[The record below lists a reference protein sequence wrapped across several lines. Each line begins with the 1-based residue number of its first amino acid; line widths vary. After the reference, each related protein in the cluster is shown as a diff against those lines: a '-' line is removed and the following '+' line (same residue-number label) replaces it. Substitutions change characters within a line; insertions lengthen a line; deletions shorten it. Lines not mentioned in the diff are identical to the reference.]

1 MINLRDI
8 PMFKDAKTIERINI
22 ESRCKE
28 KFKVFTENQSFFVKV
43 EDSAYSDKDIEKVKW
58 LYRTYEEEDIPT
70 VPLIDVFTVGE
81 ETIWVF
87 PFFEGQTLL
96 EANIPLEKIEYYG
109 KQVAIDI
116 QTLNKK
122 KPEETLFGVLDL
134 KQHYE
139 DRVIKIKGLLN
150 QRDTRSLLL
159 EIFDES
165 YWQRLLDFYSKL
177 FESIKNDRV
186 MLNHNDIKLPNILI
200 NDDGNYYF
208 IDLDPFDLTVVG
220 YNIGYSIS
228 CFLFP
233 EGKASE
239 KTFLRAFIRTIDPD
253 KKLINQMNYF
263 LISDFINKIEKYSDM
278 YKRNALFIE
287 SMLFNDDDLLSVEL
301 YK

>member
-1 MINLRDI
+1 
-8 PMFKDAKTIERINI
+8 MFKDAKTIERINI

-28 KFKVFTENQSFFVKV
+28 KFKVVTENQSFFVKV
-43 EDSAYSDKDIEKVKW
+43 EDSAYSDKDIEKVKR

-134 KQHYE
+134 KRHYE
-139 DRVIKIKGLLN
+139 DRVNKIKNLLN
-150 QRDTRSLLL
+150 QKETRGQLL
-159 EIFDES
+159 EIFDDRK
-165 YWQRLLDFYSKL
+165 WQKLLYFYGRL
-177 FESIKNDRV
+177 FEAIKNDDP

-200 NDDGNYYF
+200 DDDENYYF

-228 CFLFP
+228 CFLFQ
-233 EGKASE
+233 EGREAEKA
-239 KTFLRAFIRTIDPD
+239 FLRAFIRTIDHN

-263 LISDFINKIEKYSDM
+263 LISDFINKFEKYADI
-278 YKRNALFIE
+278 YKRDSHFIE
-287 SMLFNDDDLLSVEL
+287 SLLFNENDMLRDLL
-301 YK
+301 YG